1 MQMRRVRLIV
11 LALTLSFLFLI
22 SLGGCAKKREIEIK
36 RPEDT
41 LVLFKGWWKPK
52 FVDDLDKESLKVSVD
67 KSISYL
73 KRFPLDTEI
82 TYGPHTYSAGHLIR
96 SMELFL
102 DIFSHSLTPKELN
115 KKIRRNFHIYK
126 SVGADGSGSVLFTGY
141 YEPILKGSLI
151 RTDQYR
157 FPLYMRPKD
166 LMVIDL
172 GQFHS
177 RFEGERIVARY
188 DNEKVIPFYNRKE
201 IDIDNALEGRGL
213 ELLWVDDHI
222 DRFFLQIQGS
232 GVIVFDDGSVQR
244 VHYAG
249 SNGRPY
255 RSVGKVLIR
264 ENKIS
269 RAQTSLQG
277 VKAYL
282 KGNPQ
287 EMDRILNHNESYVFF
302 EKVERGPIGNINLV
316 LTPERSIATD
326 YRLFPKGGLA
336 FIISKK
342 PVIDPTGSITKWK
355 KFSRFVM
362 NQDTGGAIR
371 GPGRVDFFWGGGRYA
386 EIAAGSMYQYGELY
400 FLVSKK

>member
-1 MQMRRVRLIV
+1 MI
-11 LALTLSFLFLI
+11 LSFLFLF
-22 SLGGCAKKREIEIK
+22 SLGGCAKKRDIEVES
-36 RPEDT
+36 PEDA
-41 LVLFKGWWKPK
+41 LVLFKGWWRPK
-52 FVDDLDKESLKVSVD
+52 FVDDLDKESLKTSVEQ
-67 KSISYL
+67 SIGYL
-73 KRFPLDTEI
+73 KRLPLDREI
-82 TYGPHTYSAGHLIR
+82 TYGPHTYSTEHLIR
-96 SMELFL
+96 SMESFL

-115 KKIRRNFHIYK
+115 KKVRRNFNIYK
-126 SVGADGSGSVLFTGY
+126 SVGFGGSGSVLFTGY
-141 YEPILKGSLI
+141 YEPILKGSLKK
-151 RTDQYR
+151 TDKYI

-166 LMVIDL
+166 LMVIYL
-172 GQFHS
+172 GQFHT

-188 DNEKVIPFYNRKE
+188 HNKKVIPFYNRKE
-201 IDIDNALEGRGL
+201 IDIDNVLEDRGL
-213 ELLWVDDHI
+213 ELLWVDDSI

-255 RSVGKVLIR
+255 RSIGKKLIQ

-269 RAQTSLQG
+269 RAETSLQS

-282 KGNPQ
+282 KGNPE
-287 EMDRILNHNESYVFF
+287 EMDRILNYNESYVFF
-302 EKVERGPIGNINLV
+302 EKVDKGPIGNINVV

-342 PVIDPTGSITKWK
+342 PEIDPSGSITKWK
-355 KFSRFVM
+355 EFSRFVV

-400 FLVSKK
+400 FLVSK

>member
-1 MQMRRVRLIV
+1 MQEQRIRLKV
-11 LALTLSFLFLI
+11 LALILSFLFLL
-22 SLGGCAKKREIEIK
+22 SLSGCAKKREVEVK
-36 RPEDT
+36 HPEDA
-41 LVLFKGWWKPK
+41 LVLFKGWWRPK
-52 FVDDLDKESLKVSVD
+52 FVDDFDKESLKVSVD
-67 KSISYL
+67 KSIAYL
-73 KRFPLDTEI
+73 KRLPSDTEI
-82 TYGPHTYSAGHLIR
+82 TYGPHTYSTEHLIR

-102 DIFSHSLTPKELN
+102 DIFSRSLTPRELN
-115 KKIRRNFHIYK
+115 KEIRRNFHIYK

-151 RTDQYR
+151 KTDQYR

-172 GQFHS
+172 GQFHP
-177 RFEGERIVARY
+177 RFQGERIVARY
-188 DNEKVIPFYNRKE
+188 DNERVVPFYNRKE
-201 IDIDNALEGRGL
+201 IDIDNALEDRRL
-213 ELLWVDDHI
+213 ELLWVDDPI

-232 GVIVFDDGSVQR
+232 GVIVFDGGSVQR

-255 RSVGKVLIR
+255 RSIGKLLIR
-264 ENKIS
+264 ESKIS
-269 RAQTSLQG
+269 RTQTSLQG

-282 KGNPQ
+282 KANPQ

-342 PVIDPTGSITKWK
+342 PEIDPSGSITKWK
-355 KFSRFVM
+355 EFSRFVM

-371 GPGRVDFFWGGGRYA
+371 GPGRVDFFWGGGRDA